1 MEPRFK
7 RNEKWNE
14 IETGVR
20 NGVSLRD
27 LERKTGVPITTLH
40 RWIKRAGLEKEA
52 ELARI
57 KRDAPIERKI
67 LVPSVDPE
75 EVENVDFLADLYRI
89 RRDLMALQG
98 DDPRITVQSLD
109 KQIKLIDTLV
119 KVAAELRAQRSE
131 DLHKNPDF
139 IRYENAVLQVLNEF
153 PGAVE
158 RLNEIINGG
167 VATEACQ

>member
-1 MEPRFK
+1 
-7 RNEKWNE
+7 
-14 IETGVR
+14 
-20 NGVSLRD
+20 
-27 LERKTGVPITTLH
+27 
-40 RWIKRAGLEKEA
+40 
-52 ELARI
+52 
-57 KRDAPIERKI
+57 
-67 LVPSVDPE
+67 
-75 EVENVDFLADLYRI
+75 
-89 RRDLMALQG
+89 MALQG

-158 RLNEIINGG
+158 RLHEIINGG
-167 VATEACQ
+167 VATEVSQ